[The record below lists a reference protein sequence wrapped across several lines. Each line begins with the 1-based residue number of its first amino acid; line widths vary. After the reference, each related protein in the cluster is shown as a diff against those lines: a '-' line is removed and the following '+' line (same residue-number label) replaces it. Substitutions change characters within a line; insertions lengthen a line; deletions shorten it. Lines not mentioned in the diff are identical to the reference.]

1 MSIIHKPHHFVAGQA
16 AVASQVNDNFT
27 TLYTAVN
34 GQLDASNIKTNQWLD
49 TKTFYC
55 SSTTGTVK
63 KYFIF
68 RNGSH
73 GGNGIIKE
81 MGIAFSSHSGG
92 SLNAGTT
99 VSLDLYRITD
109 ASTMP
114 ADGMSKLNTAVLTAT
129 ALNTAVTSTSFNSM
143 LTSNTSFC
151 FRLTPASSGGSDF
164 NGEDISFWITYAGT
178 IFAPT

>member
-1 MSIIHKPHHFVAGQA
+1 MAGQA

-55 SSTTGTVK
+55 SSTSGTTK

-81 MGIAFSSHSGG
+81 IGIAFSSHSGG

-99 VSLDLYRITD
+99 INVNLYRIID
-109 ASTMP
+109 ATAMP
-114 ADGMSKLNTAVLTAT
+114 AGGMSKLNTASVGAS
-129 ALNTAVTSTSFNSM
+129 ALNTPIVSTSFNSV
-143 LTSNTSFC
+143 LTANTAFV
-151 FRLTPASSGGSDF
+151 FELVPTSSGGSDF
-164 NGEDISFWITYAGT
+164 NGQDISFWITYAGT
-178 IFAPT
+178 IFAPS

>member
-55 SSTTGTVK
+55 SSTSGTTK

-81 MGIAFSSHSGG
+81 IGIAFSSHS
-92 SLNAGTT
+92 AG
-99 VSLDLYRITD
+99 
-109 ASTMP
+109 
-114 ADGMSKLNTAVLTAT
+114 GMSKLNTASVGAS
-129 ALNTAVTSTSFNSM
+129 ALNTPIVSTSFNSV
-143 LTSNTSFC
+143 LTANTAFV
-151 FRLTPASSGGSDF
+151 FELVPTSSGGSDF
-164 NGEDISFWITYAGT
+164 NGQDISFWITYAGT
-178 IFAPT
+178 IFAPS